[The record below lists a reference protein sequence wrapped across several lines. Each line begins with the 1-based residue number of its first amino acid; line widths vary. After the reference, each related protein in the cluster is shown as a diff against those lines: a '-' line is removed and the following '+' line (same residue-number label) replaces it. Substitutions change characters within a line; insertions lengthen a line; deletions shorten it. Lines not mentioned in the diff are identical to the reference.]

1 MTSSGSI
8 RQALVAAMVLFAS
21 VRVLPAVSAQEAT
34 ELPVLT
40 TPAGEFQP
48 ARTSNALAWERNTK
62 ARPNEYAVMV
72 QRDGDGPI
80 QANRPDTSAAMGDF
94 LGDRLVYQQYR
105 GNPRGRGRSD
115 LFFFDIPSQTRSK
128 VHGVN
133 GPQWEY
139 WPSASGPWLL
149 FARWNPH
156 TNVRRLILHN
166 LDSDER
172 RVLEKVKGRKSFL
185 GPGQVNG
192 NYAVWY
198 VCHPRC
204 EVLRYDITARTTSVI
219 PNPGSYQRA
228 PSVTPGGTVY
238 FSRGGRRCGA
248 SAALVRASLQ
258 GDQQVLVEL
267 QDGLDVA
274 DTYAY
279 TQPNG
284 SIEVYYER
292 NVCGR
297 RAGSD
302 IYKVRDVSLATL
314 TVLVNGAGTVVGS
327 PAGINCGTD
336 CSEDYEIGTA
346 VTLVAHPAP
355 GFLFAGWDGACT
367 GTAPCEITMEAPK
380 GVTATFVPGGSITVV
395 KEADPVEGTTFV
407 FETVPNVSGGPFAL
421 ADGQS
426 RTFPSLATGT
436 YSVTELRHDDWKV
449 EDIGCTGGGSDT
461 QEEQGGRTAT
471 IALDPGEVV
480 TCTFFNE
487 EDD

>member
-1 MTSSGSI
+1 MTSRGSL
-8 RQALVAAMVLFAS
+8 RKVLAAAVFVSVSVAVP
-21 VRVLPAVSAQEAT
+21 PAVSAQGAT
-34 ELPVLT
+34 EIPVLA

-72 QRDGDGPI
+72 QPDGGGPI
-80 QANRPDTSAAMGDF
+80 QANHPRTSAAMGDF

-105 GNPRGRGRSD
+105 GNPIRRGRSD
-115 LFFFDIPSQTRSK
+115 LFFFDISSETRSK
-128 VHGVN
+128 VSGVN
-133 GPQWEY
+133 GRQWEY
-139 WPSASGPWLL
+139 WPSASGAWLL

-166 LDSDER
+166 LDSGER

-192 NYAVWY
+192 TYAVWY

-219 PNPGSYQRA
+219 TNAGSYQRA

-238 FSRGGRRCGA
+238 FSRGGRRCGS

-267 QDGLDVA
+267 QDGLDIA
-274 DTYAY
+274 DTYAHVE
-279 TQPNG
+279 PNG

-297 RAGSD
+297 MAGSD
-302 IYKVRDVSLATL
+302 IYKVRDLSLATL
-314 TVLVNGAGTVVGS
+314 TVVTSGAGTVIGS

-346 VTLVAHPAP
+346 VTLAAHPAP
-355 GFLFAGWDGACT
+355 GFLFAGWGGACT
-367 GTAPCEITMEAPK
+367 DTAPCEVTMDAPK
-380 GVTATFVPGGSITVV
+380 EVTATFVQAGSLTVA
-395 KEADPVEGTTFV
+395 KEADPADGTSFE
-407 FETVPNVSGGPFAL
+407 FETTPNVSGGPFFL

-426 RTFPSLATGT
+426 RTFASLATGI
-436 YSVTELRHDDWKV
+436 YRVTELPQEDWEV
-449 EDIGCTGGGSDT
+449 DDIGCTGGGFDT
-461 QEEQGGRTAT
+461 PGEQGGQTAT
-471 IALDPGEVV
+471 IRLDPGETV

-487 EDD
+487 D

>member
-1 MTSSGSI
+1 MTSGGSL
-8 RQALVAAMVLFAS
+8 RKVLAAAVFVSAS
-21 VRVLPAVSAQEAT
+21 VAVPPAVSAQGAT
-34 ELPVLT
+34 EIPVLA

-48 ARTSNALAWERNTK
+48 ARTSNALAWERNTM

-72 QRDGDGPI
+72 QPDGGGPI

-94 LGDRLVYQQYR
+94 LGDRLLYQQYR
-105 GNPRGRGRSD
+105 GNPRRRGRSD
-115 LFFFDIPSQTRSK
+115 LFLFDVTSGARSK
-128 VHGVN
+128 VAGVN
-133 GPQWEY
+133 SRQWEY
-139 WPSASGPWLL
+139 WPSASGAWLL
-149 FARWNPH
+149 FGRWNPH
-156 TNVRRLILHN
+156 SNVRRLMLHN
-166 LDSDER
+166 LDSGER
-172 RVLEKVKGRKSFL
+172 RVVEKVKGRKSFL

-204 EVLRYDITARTTSVI
+204 EVLRYDITARTTSAI
-219 PNPGSYQRA
+219 ANPGSYQRA
-228 PSVTPGGTVY
+228 PSVTAGGTVY

-258 GDQQVLVEL
+258 GEQQVLVEL

-346 VTLVAHPAP
+346 VTLAAHPAP

-367 GTAPCEITMEAPK
+367 GTAPCEMTMDAPK
-380 GVTATFVPGGSITVV
+380 GVTATFVLAGSLRVV
-395 KEADPVEGTTFV
+395 KEADPADGTSFV
-407 FETVPNVSGGPFAL
+407 FETAPNVSGGRFAL

-426 RTFPSLATGT
+426 RTFASLPTGT

-449 EDIGCTGGGSDT
+449 EDIGCTGDGSDT
-461 QEEQGGRTAT
+461 QGEQGGRTAT
-471 IALDPGEVV
+471 IALDPGEAV
-480 TCTFFNE
+480 TCTFFNK

>member
-1 MTSSGSI
+1 MTSRGSL
-8 RQALVAAMVLFAS
+8 RKVLAAAVFVSVSVAVP
-21 VRVLPAVSAQEAT
+21 PAVSAQGAT
-34 ELPVLT
+34 EIPVLA

-72 QRDGDGPI
+72 QPDGGGPI
-80 QANRPDTSAAMGDF
+80 QANHPRTSAAMGDF

-105 GNPRGRGRSD
+105 GNPIRRGRSD
-115 LFFFDIPSQTRSK
+115 LFFFDISSETRSK
-128 VHGVN
+128 VSGVN
-133 GPQWEY
+133 GRQWEY
-139 WPSASGPWLL
+139 WPSASGAWLL

-166 LDSDER
+166 LDSGER

-204 EVLRYDITARTTSVI
+204 EVLRYDISARTTSVI
-219 PNPGSYQRA
+219 TNPGSYQRA
-228 PSVTPGGTVY
+228 PSVTTGGTVY
-238 FSRGGRRCGA
+238 FSRGGRRCGS

-267 QDGLDVA
+267 QDGLDIA
-274 DTYAY
+274 DTYAHVE
-279 TQPNG
+279 PNG

-297 RAGSD
+297 MAGSD
-302 IYKVRDVSLATL
+302 IYKVRDLSLSTL
-314 TVLVNGAGTVVGS
+314 TVVTSGAGTVIGS

-346 VTLVAHPAP
+346 VTLAAHPAP
-355 GFLFAGWDGACT
+355 GFLFAGWGGACT
-367 GTAPCEITMEAPK
+367 DTAPCEVIMDAPK
-380 GVTATFVPGGSITVV
+380 EVTATFVQAGSLTVA
-395 KEADPVEGTTFV
+395 KEADPADGTSFE
-407 FETVPNVSGGPFAL
+407 FETTPNVSGGPFFL

-426 RTFPSLATGT
+426 RTFASLATGT
-436 YSVTELRHDDWKV
+436 YRVTELPQEDWEV
-449 EDIGCTGGGSDT
+449 DDIGCTGGGFDT
-461 QEEQGGRTAT
+461 PGEQGGQTAT
-471 IALDPGEVV
+471 IRLDPGEMV
-480 TCTFFNE
+480 TCTFLNE
-487 EDD
+487 D

>member
-1 MTSSGSI
+1 MTSIGSL

-21 VRVLPAVSAQEAT
+21 VGVLPAVSAQEAT

-80 QANRPDTSAAMGDF
+80 QANHPRTSAAMGDF
-94 LGDRLVYQQYR
+94 LGERLVYQQYR
-105 GNPRGRGRSD
+105 GNPRRRGRSD
-115 LFFFDIPSQTRSK
+115 LFLFDVTSGARSK
-128 VHGVN
+128 LAGVN
-133 GPQWEY
+133 SRQWEY
-139 WPSASGPWLL
+139 WPSASGAWLL

-156 TNVRRLILHN
+156 TNGRRLILHN
-166 LDSDER
+166 LDSGER

-192 NYAVWY
+192 NYVVWY

-219 PNPGSYQRA
+219 TNPGSYQRG
-228 PSVTPGGTVY
+228 PSVTTGGTVY
-238 FSRGGRRCGA
+238 FSRGGRRCGR

-267 QDGLDVA
+267 QDGLDIA
-274 DTYAY
+274 DTYAHVE
-279 TQPNG
+279 PNG

-297 RAGSD
+297 MAGSD
-302 IYKVRDVSLATL
+302 IYKVRDLSLATL
-314 TVLVNGAGTVVGS
+314 TVVASGAGTVIGS

-346 VTLVAHPAP
+346 VTLAAHPAP
-355 GFLFAGWDGACT
+355 GFLFAGWGGACT
-367 GTAPCEITMEAPK
+367 DTAPCEVTMDAPK
-380 GVTATFVPGGSITVV
+380 EVTATFVQAGSLTVA
-395 KEADPVEGTTFV
+395 KEADPADATSFE
-407 FETVPNVSGGPFAL
+407 FETTPNVSGGPFFL

-426 RTFPSLATGT
+426 RTFASLPTGT

-449 EDIGCTGGGSDT
+449 EDIGCTGGGDDT

-471 IALDPGEVV
+471 IALDPGETV
-480 TCTFFNE
+480 TCTFLNE

>member
-1 MTSSGSI
+1 MTSRGSL
-8 RQALVAAMVLFAS
+8 RKVLAAAVFVSVSVAVP
-21 VRVLPAVSAQEAT
+21 PAVSAQGAT
-34 ELPVLT
+34 EIPVLA

-72 QRDGDGPI
+72 QPDGGGPI
-80 QANRPDTSAAMGDF
+80 QANHPRTSAAMGDF

-105 GNPRGRGRSD
+105 GNPIRRGRSD
-115 LFFFDIPSQTRSK
+115 LFFFDISSETRSK
-128 VHGVN
+128 VSGVN
-133 GPQWEY
+133 GRQWEY
-139 WPSASGPWLL
+139 WPSASGAWLL

-166 LDSDER
+166 LDSGER

-204 EVLRYDITARTTSVI
+204 EVLRYDITARTNSVI
-219 PNPGSYQRA
+219 TNPGSYQRA

-238 FSRGGRRCGA
+238 FSRGGRRCGS

-267 QDGLDVA
+267 QDGLDIA
-274 DTYAY
+274 DTYAHVE
-279 TQPNG
+279 PNG

-297 RAGSD
+297 MAGSD
-302 IYKVRDVSLATL
+302 IYKVRDLSLATL
-314 TVLVNGAGTVVGS
+314 TVVTSGAGTVIGS

-346 VTLVAHPAP
+346 VTLAAHPAP
-355 GFLFAGWDGACT
+355 GFLFAGWGGACT
-367 GTAPCEITMEAPK
+367 DTAPCEVIMDAPK
-380 GVTATFVPGGSITVV
+380 EVTATFVQAGSLTVA
-395 KEADPVEGTTFV
+395 KEADPADGTSFE
-407 FETVPNVSGGPFAL
+407 FETTPNVSGGPFFL

-426 RTFPSLATGT
+426 RTFASLATGT
-436 YSVTELRHDDWKV
+436 YRVTELPQEDWEV
-449 EDIGCTGGGSDT
+449 DDIGCTGGGFDT
-461 QEEQGGRTAT
+461 PGEQGGQTAT
-471 IALDPGEVV
+471 IRLDPGEMV
-480 TCTFFNE
+480 TCTFLNE
-487 EDD
+487 D